1 MKNNKLLLLLFFVFN
16 FSIAQEKVDSTISTF
31 NNYRWRL
38 EVGVGDSRGLRPF
51 SDGYFSANNQKK
63 FGSVAVN
70 SINLGATYVYSE
82 LLGFKLDFAF
92 DRFTNKDIESLP
104 FEVAQFRTSFQGVFN
119 LNSLLKY
126 QNDKSRFNFLFHG
139 GISLSTL
146 QKIKS
151 NADSNVGSRELNG
164 GIVVG
169 FTPMFRITKRSYIFF
184 DFSSFHNYRQHY
196 TWDGEYS
203 KASNNLSG
211 QMINASFG
219 LTYSLG
225 KQLKWE
231 NNETKKLVAENAL
244 LEKRVGDL
252 ETMMND
258 ADKDGVADYLDN
270 ENNSLAGAKVDSRG
284 IMVDGN
290 KNGVPDE
297 LEKYL
302 QDTYVESANVS
313 KPVQSA
319 NLDFLKKSI
328 NEGYITVF
336 FYNNSTKPLNSSLDS
351 INYMLTYLKA
361 NPNTSI
367 DIIGYSDKIG
377 KSDQNEK
384 LALQRANNVK
394 KSLVKSGIDASRLNA
409 ISGGEATSEHQD
421 SNEARS
427 MVRKVIFKIK

>member
-1 MKNNKLLLLLFFVFN
+1 M
-16 FSIAQEKVDSTISTF
+16 TIVT
-31 NNYRWRL
+31 
-38 EVGVGDSRGLRPF
+38 
-51 SDGYFSANNQKK
+51 
-63 FGSVAVN
+63 
-70 SINLGATYVYSE
+70 IT
-82 LLGFKLDFAF
+82 
-92 DRFTNKDIESLP
+92 SLP
-104 FEVAQFRTSFQGVFN
+104 ENLYALFQDKKMTVVSGCYSNSFRATMYSRSEKFKTKFNYVA
-119 LNSLLKY
+119 
-126 QNDKSRFNFLFHG
+126 
-139 GISLSTL
+139 
-146 QKIKS
+146 
-151 NADSNVGSRELNG
+151 
-164 GIVVG
+164 
-169 FTPMFRITKRSYIFF
+169 
-184 DFSSFHNYRQHY
+184 
-196 TWDGEYS
+196 
-203 KASNNLSG
+203 G
-211 QMINASFG
+211 Q
-219 LTYSLG
+219 
-225 KQLKWE
+225 
-231 NNETKKLVAENAL
+231 V
-244 LEKRVGDL
+244 R
-252 ETMMND
+252 
-258 ADKDGVADYLDN
+258 
-270 ENNSLAGAKVDSRG
+270 
-284 IMVDGN
+284 N

-313 KPVQSA
+313 KTVQSA

-336 FYNNSTKPLNSSLDS
+336 FYNNSTKPLNSSLDN